1 MPSIYYLSPNALW
14 VLKNGFAR
22 SISKQMSPRR
32 RSKKPQVS
40 SLSDFDHQLRE
51 KLSLYRD
58 KFFQEDWWPR
68 QGSEDDALL
77 KTLGMEEFIQGL
89 VEEEDLFKEDWN
101 RR

>member
-1 MPSIYYLSPNALW
+1 MPNIHPNT
-14 VLKNGFAR
+14 VKILKNAFAR
-22 SISKQMSPRR
+22 SIYISNLMPPRKLKR
-32 RSKKPQVS
+32 AQIL

-68 QGSEDDALL
+68 MGSEDDALL
-77 KTLGMEEFIQGL
+77 RTLGMEEFVQGL
-89 VEEEDLFKEDWN
+89 VEEEDLFKEDWE